1 MHNNRIKRKKHKKD
15 IEIFHFL
22 FTKIALCMDCA
33 FMPMDIWR
41 KQLLITWFIYFTF
54 MFDQNH
60 THRVT
65 SVGPVDD

>member
-1 MHNNRIKRKKHKKD
+1 MHNNGIKIKKHKKD
-15 IEIFHFL
+15 IEIFIVC
-22 FTKIALCMDCA
+22 FTKIALCMGCA

-41 KQLLITWFIYFTF
+41 KQHLITWFIYFAF

-65 SVGPVDD
+65 SVGPDDD